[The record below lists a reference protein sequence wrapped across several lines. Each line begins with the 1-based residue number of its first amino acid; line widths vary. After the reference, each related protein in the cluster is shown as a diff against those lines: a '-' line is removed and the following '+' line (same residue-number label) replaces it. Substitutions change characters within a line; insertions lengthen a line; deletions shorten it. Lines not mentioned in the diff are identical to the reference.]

1 MDLNTAVSSLREL
14 DQADTSDFWPLAK
27 RLVDIKSENPK
38 MLRKAVDAAGIK
50 PRRAF
55 MLIRIHEVFS
65 DSHFKEYDLLS
76 IGWAKL
82 YSISKAVSESP
93 NNADY
98 FLKLA
103 RDCTSRELTLKLNGL
118 EVSSKTHSVLLALPD
133 ATYDKLRSALLRYGA
148 VPAGRGLAQ
157 KEEALE
163 ALLDRLEAIDAGT
176 PRPAPVRAK

>member
-27 RLVDIKSENPK
+27 WLVEIKSEDPK
-38 MLRKAVDAAGIK
+38 MLRKAVDAADIK

-65 DSHFKEYDLLS
+65 STRFKEDDLLS

-82 YSISKAVSESP
+82 YAISKPVSENP
-93 NNADY
+93 DNADY

-118 EVSSKTHSVLLALPD
+118 EVARKTHSVLLALPD
-133 ATYDKLRSALLRYGA
+133 TTYDKLRRALLRYGA
-148 VPAGRGLAQ
+148 IPAGRGLAQ

-176 PRPAPVRAK
+176 PRVVQMLSK